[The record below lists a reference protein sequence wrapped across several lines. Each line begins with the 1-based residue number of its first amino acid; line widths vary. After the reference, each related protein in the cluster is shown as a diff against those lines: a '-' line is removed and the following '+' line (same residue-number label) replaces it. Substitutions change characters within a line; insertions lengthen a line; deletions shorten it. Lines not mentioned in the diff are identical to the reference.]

1 MLTFCKGRLVSPK
14 AICSSP
20 VGLTGV
26 LFKALFEFFSSA
38 HVHSKLNLL
47 FWGEKKQRGEKDLRS
62 SGCASKHP
70 TVYLNSLSWHYS
82 HLSQSS
88 DTCCCTLASIPK
100 GFQRF
105 ILNFKTPRWDQPTM
119 KVWPPRPPWCDISL
133 CQKIKEGKE
142 ERQGKVLWGFPPPS
156 VQSGDTGVSL
166 KMVRGTQI
174 PGRAG
179 HKS

>member
-62 SGCASKHP
+62 SGCTSKHP
-70 TVYLNSLSWHYS
+70 TVYLNSLSWHHS
-82 HLSQSS
+82 HLSQSLWYLLLYLS
-88 DTCCCTLASIPK
+88 LHPEGLPAV
-100 GFQRF
+100 
-105 ILNFKTPRWDQPTM
+105 LNLKTPRWDQPTM
-119 KVWPPRPPWCDISL
+119 QVWPLRLPLCDISL
-133 CQKIKEGKE
+133 CQKIKE
-142 ERQGKVLWGFPPPS
+142 ERRKKGGGEMVCEDFPDPASSP
-156 VQSGDTGVSL
+156 GNTGVSL
-166 KMVRGTQI
+166 KMVRGT
-174 PGRAG
+174 
-179 HKS
+179 